1 MTHNEAR
8 QEIERLTDEIRR
20 CDRLYFVEN
29 APDRPDHEYDALVKT
44 LEALELRFPDLVS
57 PDSPTQRIGDK
68 LEGKAEVVRHATPML
83 SIENV
88 YNDGE
93 LFEFV
98 ESAQRAVNAELAWV
112 CELKIDGVAASLIY
126 EKGVLTRALTR
137 GDGVFGEIITPNVRT
152 IRDVPLKLSGDFP
165 DYLEV
170 RGEIY
175 MTNSNLDRLNREG
188 AERARAAGKEFKP
201 FANPR
206 NLTSGT
212 LKQLDPKVCA
222 ERNLRFFAHSTGSNP
237 TVVAST
243 HFEFMRKL
251 REFGLPT
258 APLAGRFATFR
269 DAFAYVQEM
278 RERLAALDF
287 EVDGVV
293 LKVDDF
299 AAREAIG
306 STSKFPKWIVACKFE
321 KYEAQTVVRNI
332 VIQIGKS
339 GVATP
344 VAELEPVEIAGT
356 TVSRATLHN
365 AAFIEET
372 DVRIGDAAIVAKAG
386 KIIPKIV
393 RVESYL
399 RPQNPEPPRFSFP
412 KRCPSCDALLVRDQR
427 EEAKRDENGALVKVD
442 GKTVREFVDGS
453 FIRCP
458 NPECPAQFR
467 ERLAFFASKGAMDV
481 DGVGAALVERLTS
494 PIQVDLFD
502 EEPPLVRSFADLYR
516 LTPEQLTRL
525 DGIEAKS
532 ANNLTQ
538 AIQESK
544 TRGPARLLTALSI
557 PGVGA
562 QTAKDLVKKFRSI
575 DAMME
580 VESPEDF
587 TATENVGEILAR
599 NLFQFFRSEEGR
611 RIVAELKELGVETA
625 LPAVPKSADGEN
637 AFENPLP
644 LDGKIICV
652 TGTLNRY
659 GRVEIKEAI
668 EANGGKAAS
677 SVSSKTDWVL
687 VGAKP
692 GRSKI
697 DKAAE
702 LDVPTLTEEEF
713 EKMIGATGA
722 DASNGDASDKA
733 ESDATGLLF

>member
-8 QEIERLTDEIRR
+8 QEIERLTAEIRR

-29 APDRPDHEYDALVKT
+29 APDRLDHEYDALVK
-44 LEALELRFPDLVS
+44 ELRQIELAHPDLVS
-57 PDSPTQRIGDK
+57 PDSPTQRIGEK
-68 LEGKAEVVRHATPML
+68 LEGKAEVVQHATPML

-98 ESAQRAVNAELAWV
+98 ESAKRAANRPLAWV

-165 DYLEV
+165 DYLEA

-175 MTNSNLDRLNREG
+175 MTNSNLDRINREG
-188 AERARAAGKEFKP
+188 AERAQAAGKEFKP

-222 ERNLRFFAHSTGSNP
+222 ERNLRFFAHSTGSDP

-243 HFEFMRKL
+243 HFKFMRKL

-258 APLAGRFATFR
+258 APLAKRFETFEE
-269 DAFAYVQEM
+269 AFAYVQEM
-278 RERLAALDF
+278 RENLASLDF
-287 EVDGVV
+287 EVDGIV

-299 AAREAIG
+299 AARAAIG
-306 STSKFPKWIVACKFE
+306 STSKFPKWLVACKFE
-321 KYEAQTVVRNI
+321 KYEAQTTVREIVV
-332 VIQIGKS
+332 QIGKS

-365 AAFIEET
+365 IAFIEEK
-372 DVRIGDAAIVAKAG
+372 DVRVGDAVIVAKAG
-386 KIIPKIV
+386 KIIPKV
-393 RVESYL
+393 MRVESYL

-412 KRCPSCDALLVRDQR
+412 ERCPSCDATLVRDQR
-427 EEAKRDENGALVKVD
+427 EESKRDETGALVKVD
-442 GKTVREFVDGS
+442 GKTVKEFVDGS

-481 DGVGAALVERLTS
+481 DGIGASLVERLTT
-494 PIQVDLFD
+494 PRRVDLFSD
-502 EEPPLVRSFADLYR
+502 EQPPLVRSFADLYR
-516 LTPEQLTRL
+516 LSPEQLMQI
-525 DGIEAKS
+525 DGIETKS

-538 AIQESK
+538 AIQQSK

-562 QTAKDLVKKFRSI
+562 QTAKDLVKNFRSL
-575 DAMME
+575 DAMLE
-580 VESPEDF
+580 VVSPEAF
-587 TATENVGEILAR
+587 TETENVGAILAQ
-599 NLFQFFRSEEGR
+599 NLFQFFRSDAGR
-611 RIVAELKELGVETA
+611 RIIAELKELGLETA
-625 LPAVPKSADGEN
+625 LPELPTPKEGET
-637 AFENPLP
+637 AFENALP
-644 LDGKIICV
+644 LDGKTICV

-659 GRVEIKEAI
+659 GRVEIKETI

-677 SVSSKTDWVL
+677 SVSKKTTFVL

-692 GRSKI
+692 GQAKI

-702 LDVPTLTEEEF
+702 LGVPTITEEEF
-713 EKMIGATGA
+713 EAMIEAPSA
-722 DASNGDASDKA
+722 DASNAPSPPNA
-733 ESDATGLLF
+733 NGLLF

>member
-8 QEIERLTDEIRR
+8 QEIERLTAEIRR

-29 APDRPDHEYDALVKT
+29 APDRLDHEYDALVK
-44 LEALELRFPDLVS
+44 ELRKIELEFPDLVS
-57 PDSPTQRIGDK
+57 PDSPTQRIGEK
-68 LEGKAEVVRHATPML
+68 LEGKAEVVQHATPML

-98 ESAQRAVNAELAWV
+98 ESARKASNRPLAWV

-165 DYLEV
+165 DYLEA

-188 AERARAAGKEFKP
+188 AERAQAAGKEFKP

-222 ERNLRFFAHSTGSNP
+222 ERNLRFFAHSTGSDP
-237 TVVAST
+237 TAVAST

-251 REFGLPT
+251 HEFGLPT
-258 APLAGRFATFR
+258 APLAKRFETFEE
-269 DAFAYVQEM
+269 AFAYVQEM
-278 RERLAALDF
+278 RENLASLDF
-287 EVDGVV
+287 EVDGIV

-299 AAREAIG
+299 AARAAIG
-306 STSKFPKWIVACKFE
+306 STSKFPKWLVACKFE
-321 KYEAQTVVRNI
+321 KYEAQTTVREIVV
-332 VIQIGKS
+332 QIGKS

-365 AAFIEET
+365 IAFIEEK
-372 DVRIGDAAIVAKAG
+372 DVRVGDAVIVAKAG
-386 KIIPKIV
+386 KIIPKV
-393 RVESYL
+393 MRVESYL

-412 KRCPSCDALLVRDQR
+412 ERCPSCGALLVRDQR
-427 EEAKRDENGALVKVD
+427 EESKRDENGALVKVD
-442 GKTVREFVDGS
+442 GKTVKEFVDGS

-481 DGVGAALVERLTS
+481 DGIGASLVERLTTS
-494 PIQVDLFD
+494 RRVDLFSD
-502 EEPPLVRSFADLYR
+502 EQPPLVRSFADLYR
-516 LTPEQLTRL
+516 LSPEQLMQL
-525 DGIEAKS
+525 DGIETKS

-538 AIQESK
+538 AIQQSK

-562 QTAKDLVKKFRSI
+562 QTAKDLVKNFRSL
-575 DAMME
+575 DAMLE
-580 VESPEDF
+580 VESPEAF
-587 TATENVGEILAR
+587 TETENVGAILAQ
-599 NLFQFFRSEEGR
+599 NLFQFFRSDAGR
-611 RIVAELKELGVETA
+611 RIIAELKELGLETA
-625 LPAVPKSADGEN
+625 LPELPTAAEGSET
-637 AFENPLP
+637 AFENALP

-659 GRVEIKEAI
+659 GRVEIKETI
-668 EANGGKAAS
+668 EARGGKAAS
-677 SVSSKTDWVL
+677 SVSKKTTFVL

-692 GRSKI
+692 GQAKI

-702 LDVPTLTEEEF
+702 LGVPTITEEEF
-713 EKMIGATGA
+713 EAMIGVVSANGSNAEATT
-722 DASNGDASDKA
+722 N
-733 ESDATGLLF
+733 ATNLLF

>member
-8 QEIERLTDEIRR
+8 QEIERLTAEIRR

-29 APDRPDHEYDALVKT
+29 APDPPDHECDALVK
-44 LEALELRFPDLVS
+44 ELRKVELAFPDLIA
-57 PDSPTQRIGDK
+57 PDSPTQRIGEK
-68 LEGKAEVVRHATPML
+68 LEGKAEVVQHATPML

-93 LFEFV
+93 LFDFV
-98 ESAQRAVNAELAWV
+98 ESAQKAASRPLAWV

-165 DYLEV
+165 DYLEA

-222 ERNLRFFAHSTGSNP
+222 ERSLRFFAHSTGSDP
-237 TVVAST
+237 TAVAST

-258 APLAGRFATFR
+258 APLAKRFETFEE
-269 DAFAYVQEM
+269 AFEYVQEM
-278 RERLAALDF
+278 RENLASLDF
-287 EVDGVV
+287 EVDGIV

-299 AAREAIG
+299 AARAEIG
-306 STSKFPKWIVACKFE
+306 STSKFPKWLVACKFE
-321 KYEAQTVVRNI
+321 KYEAQTTVRDVV
-332 VIQIGKS
+332 VQIGKS

-365 AAFIEET
+365 IAFIEEK
-372 DVRIGDAAIVAKAG
+372 DVRVGDAVIVAKAG
-386 KIIPKIV
+386 KIIPKV
-393 RVESYL
+393 MRVESYL

-412 KRCPSCDALLVRDQR
+412 ERCPSCGATLVRDQK

-442 GKTVREFVDGS
+442 GKTIKEFVDGS

-481 DGVGAALVERLTS
+481 DGIGASLVERLTT
-494 PIQVDLFD
+494 PRRVDLFSD
-502 EEPPLVRSFADLYR
+502 EQPPLVRSFADLYR
-516 LTPEQLTRL
+516 LTPEQLMQL
-525 DGIEAKS
+525 DGIETKS

-538 AIQESK
+538 AIQNSK

-562 QTAKDLVKKFRSI
+562 QTAKDLVKDFRSI
-575 DAMME
+575 DAMLE
-580 VESPEDF
+580 VESAEAF
-587 TATENVGEILAR
+587 TATENVGAILAQ
-599 NLFQFFRSEEGR
+599 NLFQFFQSEAGR
-611 RIVAELKELGVETA
+611 RIIAELKELGLETA
-625 LPAVPKSADGEN
+625 LPALPESTNADGGFEN
-637 AFENPLP
+637 ALP
-644 LDGKIICV
+644 LNGKTICV

-659 GRVEIKEAI
+659 DRIKIKETI

-677 SVSSKTDWVL
+677 SVSKKTTFVL

-692 GRSKI
+692 GQSKI

-702 LDVPTLTEEEF
+702 LGVPTITEEEF
-713 EKMIGATGA
+713 EAMLATA
-722 DASNGDASDKA
+722 PTNDSNANSNVN
-733 ESDATGLLF
+733 ATDLLF

>member
-8 QEIERLTDEIRR
+8 QKIERLTAEIRR

-29 APDRPDHEYDALVKT
+29 APDRPDHEYDALVK
-44 LEALELRFPDLVS
+44 ELRKTELEFPELVS
-57 PDSPTQRIGDK
+57 PDSPTQRIGEK
-68 LEGKAEVVRHATPML
+68 LEGKAEVVQHATPML

-98 ESAQRAVNAELAWV
+98 NAAQKAANRPLAWV

-126 EKGVLTRALTR
+126 EKGVLTQALTR

-165 DYLEV
+165 DYLEA

-188 AERARAAGKEFKP
+188 AERAQVAGKEFKP

-222 ERNLRFFAHSTGSNP
+222 ERNLRFFAHSTGSDP
-237 TVVAST
+237 TAVAST

-258 APLAGRFATFR
+258 APLAKRFETFEE
-269 DAFAYVQEM
+269 AFAYVQEM
-278 RERLAALDF
+278 RENLASLDF
-287 EVDGVV
+287 EVDGIV

-299 AAREAIG
+299 AARAEIG
-306 STSKFPKWIVACKFE
+306 STSKFPKWLVACKFE
-321 KYEAQTVVRNI
+321 KYEAQTTVREIVV
-332 VIQIGKS
+332 QIGKS

-365 AAFIEET
+365 IAFIEEK
-372 DVRIGDAAIVAKAG
+372 DVRVGDAVIVAKAG
-386 KIIPKIV
+386 KIIPRV
-393 RVESYL
+393 MRVESYL
-399 RPQNPEPPRFSFP
+399 RPQHPEPPRFSFP
-412 KRCPSCDALLVRDQR
+412 ERCPSCAATLVRDQR
-427 EEAKRDENGALVKVD
+427 EESKRDETGALVKVD
-442 GKTVREFVDGS
+442 GKTVKEFVDGS

-467 ERLAFFASKGAMDV
+467 ERLAFFASKGAMDG
-481 DGVGAALVERLTS
+481 DGIGASLVERLTT
-494 PIQVDLFD
+494 PRRVDLFSD
-502 EEPPLVRSFADLYR
+502 ELPPLVRSFADLYR
-516 LTPEQLTRL
+516 LSPEQLTTL
-525 DGIEAKS
+525 DGIETKS

-538 AIQESK
+538 AIQQSK

-562 QTAKDLVKKFRSI
+562 QTAKDLVKTFRSL
-575 DAMME
+575 DAMLE
-580 VESPEDF
+580 VDSPEEF
-587 TATENVGEILAR
+587 TKTENVGEILAQ
-599 NLFQFFRSEEGR
+599 NLFQFFRSEAGR
-611 RIVAELKELGVETA
+611 RIIAELKELGLETA
-625 LPAVPKSADGEN
+625 LPELPATLEGGEATFEN
-637 AFENPLP
+637 ALP
-644 LDGKIICV
+644 LNGKTICV

-659 GRVEIKEAI
+659 DRVKIKETI

-677 SVSSKTDWVL
+677 SVSKKTTFVL

-692 GRSKI
+692 GQSKI
-697 DKAAE
+697 DKATE
-702 LDVPTLTEEEF
+702 LGIQTITEEEF
-713 EKMIGATGA
+713 EAMIDGV
-722 DASNGDASDKA
+722 SNA
-733 ESDATGLLF
+733 ESAPETSPDANGLLF

>member
-8 QEIERLTDEIRR
+8 QEIERLTAEIRR

-29 APDRPDHEYDALVKT
+29 APDRPDHEYDALVK
-44 LEALELRFPDLVS
+44 ELRKVELAFPDLIA
-57 PDSPTQRIGDK
+57 PDSPTQRIGEK
-68 LEGKAEVVRHATPML
+68 LEGKAEVVQHATPML

-93 LFEFV
+93 LFDFV
-98 ESAQRAVNAELAWV
+98 ESAQKAASRPLAWV

-165 DYLEV
+165 DYLEA

-222 ERNLRFFAHSTGSNP
+222 ERNLRFFAHSTGSDP
-237 TVVAST
+237 TAVAST

-258 APLAGRFATFR
+258 APLAKRFDTF
-269 DAFAYVQEM
+269 DQAFAYVQEM
-278 RERLAALDF
+278 RENLASLDF
-287 EVDGVV
+287 EVDGIV

-299 AAREAIG
+299 AARAEIG
-306 STSKFPKWIVACKFE
+306 STSKFPKWLVACKFE
-321 KYEAQTVVRNI
+321 KYEAQTTVREIVV
-332 VIQIGKS
+332 QIGKS

-365 AAFIEET
+365 IAFIEEK
-372 DVRIGDAAIVAKAG
+372 DVRVGDAVIVAKAG
-386 KIIPKIV
+386 KIIPKV
-393 RVESYL
+393 MRVESYL

-412 KRCPSCDALLVRDQR
+412 ERCPSCDAALVRDQK

-442 GKTVREFVDGS
+442 GKTIKEFVDGS

-481 DGVGAALVERLTS
+481 DGIGASLVERLTT
-494 PIQVDLFD
+494 PRRVDLFSD
-502 EEPPLVRSFADLYR
+502 EQPPLVRTFADLYR
-516 LTPEQLTRL
+516 LTPEQLMQL
-525 DGIEAKS
+525 DGVETKS

-538 AIQESK
+538 AIQNSK

-562 QTAKDLVKKFRSI
+562 QTAKDLVKDFRSI
-575 DAMME
+575 DAMLE
-580 VESPEDF
+580 VESAEAF
-587 TATENVGEILAR
+587 TATENVGAILAQ
-599 NLFQFFRSEEGR
+599 NLFQFFQSEAGR
-611 RIVAELKELGVETA
+611 RIIAELKELGLETA
-625 LPAVPKSADGEN
+625 LPALPESTNADGGFEN
-637 AFENPLP
+637 ALP
-644 LDGKIICV
+644 LNGKTICV

-659 GRVEIKEAI
+659 DRVKIKDTI

-677 SVSSKTDWVL
+677 SVSKKTTFVL

-692 GRSKI
+692 GQSKI

-702 LDVPTLTEEEF
+702 LGVPTITEEEF
-713 EKMIGATGA
+713 ETMIGAA
-722 DASNGDASDKA
+722 DAPGSDDNPESNAN
-733 ESDATGLLF
+733 GLLF

>member
-1 MTHNEAR
+1 
-8 QEIERLTDEIRR
+8 
-20 CDRLYFVEN
+20 
-29 APDRPDHEYDALVKT
+29 
-44 LEALELRFPDLVS
+44 
-57 PDSPTQRIGDK
+57 
-68 LEGKAEVVRHATPML
+68 ML

-93 LFEFV
+93 LFDFV
-98 ESAQRAVNAELAWV
+98 ESAQKAASRPLAWV

-165 DYLEV
+165 DYLEA

-222 ERNLRFFAHSTGSNP
+222 ERNLRFFAHSTGSDP
-237 TVVAST
+237 TAVAST
-243 HFEFMRKL
+243 HFEFMQKL

-258 APLAGRFATFR
+258 APLAKRFDTF
-269 DAFAYVQEM
+269 DQAFAYVQEM
-278 RERLAALDF
+278 RENLASLDF
-287 EVDGVV
+287 EVDGIV

-299 AAREAIG
+299 AARAEIG
-306 STSKFPKWIVACKFE
+306 STSKFPKWLVACKFE
-321 KYEAQTVVRNI
+321 KYEAQTTVREIVV
-332 VIQIGKS
+332 QIGKS

-365 AAFIEET
+365 IAFIEEK
-372 DVRIGDAAIVAKAG
+372 DVRVGDAVIVAKAG
-386 KIIPKIV
+386 KIIPKV
-393 RVESYL
+393 MRVESYL

-412 KRCPSCDALLVRDQR
+412 ERCPSCDAALVRDQK

-442 GKTVREFVDGS
+442 GKTVKEFVDGS

-481 DGVGAALVERLTS
+481 DGIGASLVERLTTS
-494 PIQVDLFD
+494 RRVDLFSD
-502 EEPPLVRSFADLYR
+502 EQPPLVRSFADLYR
-516 LTPEQLTRL
+516 LTPEQLMQL
-525 DGIEAKS
+525 DGIETKS

-538 AIQESK
+538 AIQNSK

-562 QTAKDLVKKFRSI
+562 QTAKDLVKDFRSI
-575 DAMME
+575 DAMLE
-580 VESPEDF
+580 VESAEAF
-587 TATENVGEILAR
+587 TATENVGAILAQ
-599 NLFQFFRSEEGR
+599 NLFQFFQSEAGR
-611 RIVAELKELGVETA
+611 RIIAELKELGLETA
-625 LPAVPKSADGEN
+625 LPALPESTNADGGFEN
-637 AFENPLP
+637 ALP
-644 LDGKIICV
+644 LNGKTICV

-659 GRVEIKEAI
+659 DRVKIKDTI

-677 SVSSKTDWVL
+677 SVSKKTTFVL

-692 GRSKI
+692 GQSKI

-702 LDVPTLTEEEF
+702 LGVPTITEEEF
-713 EKMIGATGA
+713 ETMIGAA
-722 DASNGDASDKA
+722 DAPGSDDNPESNAN
-733 ESDATGLLF
+733 GLLF

>member
-8 QEIERLTDEIRR
+8 QEIERLTAEIRR

-29 APDRPDHEYDALVKT
+29 APDRPDHEYDALVK
-44 LEALELRFPDLVS
+44 ELRKVELAFPDLIA
-57 PDSPTQRIGDK
+57 PDSPTQRIGEK
-68 LEGKAEVVRHATPML
+68 LEGKAEVVQHATPML

-93 LFEFV
+93 LFDFV
-98 ESAQRAVNAELAWV
+98 ESAQKAASRPLAWV

-165 DYLEV
+165 DYLEA

-222 ERNLRFFAHSTGSNP
+222 ERSLRFFAHSTGSDP
-237 TVVAST
+237 TAVAST
-243 HFEFMRKL
+243 HFEFMQKL

-258 APLAGRFATFR
+258 APLAKRFDTF
-269 DAFAYVQEM
+269 DQAFAYVQEM
-278 RERLAALDF
+278 RENLASLDF
-287 EVDGVV
+287 EVDGIV

-299 AAREAIG
+299 AARAEIG
-306 STSKFPKWIVACKFE
+306 STSKFPKWLVACKFE
-321 KYEAQTVVRNI
+321 KYEAQTTVREIVV
-332 VIQIGKS
+332 QIGKS

-365 AAFIEET
+365 IAFIEEK
-372 DVRIGDAAIVAKAG
+372 DVRVGDAVIVAKAG
-386 KIIPKIV
+386 KIIPKV
-393 RVESYL
+393 MRVESYL

-412 KRCPSCDALLVRDQR
+412 ERCPSCDAALVRDQK

-442 GKTVREFVDGS
+442 GKTIKEFVDGS

-481 DGVGAALVERLTS
+481 DGIGASLVERLTTS
-494 PIQVDLFD
+494 RRVDLFSD
-502 EEPPLVRSFADLYR
+502 EQPPLVRSFADLYR
-516 LTPEQLTRL
+516 LTPEQLMQL
-525 DGIEAKS
+525 DGIETKS

-538 AIQESK
+538 AIQNSK

-562 QTAKDLVKKFRSI
+562 QTAKDLVKDFRSI
-575 DAMME
+575 DAMLE
-580 VESPEDF
+580 VESAEAF
-587 TATENVGEILAR
+587 TATENVGEILAQ
-599 NLFQFFRSEEGR
+599 NLFQFFQSEAGR

-625 LPAVPKSADGEN
+625 LPTLPESADAEN
-637 AFENPLP
+637 RFEKPLP
-644 LDGKIICV
+644 LDGKTICV

-659 GRVEIKEAI
+659 DRVEIKETI

-677 SVSSKTDWVL
+677 SVSKKTTFVL

-692 GRSKI
+692 GQSKI

-702 LDVPTLTEEEF
+702 LGVPTLTEEEF
-713 EKMIGATGA
+713 EAMLGGGSPDGSAARPESNAT
-722 DASNGDASDKA
+722 D
-733 ESDATGLLF
+733 LLF

>member
-8 QEIERLTDEIRR
+8 QEIERLTAEIRR

-29 APDRPDHEYDALVKT
+29 APDRPDHEYDALVK
-44 LEALELRFPDLVS
+44 ELKKIELQFPDLVS
-57 PDSPTQRIGDK
+57 PDSPTQRIGEK

-93 LFEFV
+93 LFDFV
-98 ESAQRAVNAELAWV
+98 ESAQKAASRPLAWV

-165 DYLEV
+165 DYLEA

-188 AERARAAGKEFKP
+188 AERAQAAGKEFKP

-222 ERNLRFFAHSTGSNP
+222 ERNLRFFAHSTGSDP
-237 TVVAST
+237 TAVAST

-258 APLAGRFATFR
+258 APLAKRFETFEE
-269 DAFAYVQEM
+269 AFAYVQEM
-278 RERLAALDF
+278 RESLASLDF

-299 AAREAIG
+299 AARAAIG
-306 STSKFPKWIVACKFE
+306 STSKFPKWLVACKFE
-321 KYEAQTVVRNI
+321 KYEAQTTVREIVV
-332 VIQIGKS
+332 QIGKS

-365 AAFIEET
+365 IAFIEEK
-372 DVRIGDAAIVAKAG
+372 DVRVGDAVVVAKAG
-386 KIIPKIV
+386 KIIPRV
-393 RVESYL
+393 MRVESYL
-399 RPQNPEPPRFSFP
+399 RPQNPEPPRFRFP
-412 KRCPSCDALLVRDQR
+412 ERCPSCDSPLVRDQQ
-427 EEAKRDENGALVKVD
+427 EVSKRNETGALVKVD
-442 GKTVREFVDGS
+442 GKTVKEFVDGS

-481 DGVGAALVERLTS
+481 DGIGASLVERLTS
-494 PIQVDLFD
+494 PLRIDLFN

-516 LTPEQLTRL
+516 LTPERLMAL
-525 DGIEAKS
+525 DGVKIKS

-538 AIQESK
+538 AIQDSK

-562 QTAKDLVKKFRSI
+562 QTAKDLVKDFRSI
-575 DAMME
+575 DAMLE
-580 VESPEDF
+580 VESAEAF
-587 TATENVGEILAR
+587 TATENVGEILAQ
-599 NLFQFFRSEEGR
+599 NLFQFFQSEAGR
-611 RIVAELKELGVETA
+611 RIVAELKELGLETA
-625 LPAVPKSADGEN
+625 LPTLPESTNGEN
-637 AFENPLP
+637 GFENAPPLA
-644 LDGKIICV
+644 GKTICV

-659 GRVEIKEAI
+659 DRVKIKETI

-677 SVSSKTDWVL
+677 SVSKKTTFVL

-692 GRSKI
+692 GQSKI

-702 LDVPTLTEEEF
+702 LGVPTINEEEF
-713 EKMIGATGA
+713 EAMLATA
-722 DASNGDASDKA
+722 PMNDSNANSNA
-733 ESDATGLLF
+733 NATDLLF

>member
-8 QEIERLTDEIRR
+8 QEIERLTAEIRR

-29 APDRPDHEYDALVKT
+29 APDRPDHEYDALVK
-44 LEALELRFPDLVS
+44 ELRKVELAFPDLIA
-57 PDSPTQRIGDK
+57 PDSPTQRIGEK
-68 LEGKAEVVRHATPML
+68 LEGKAEVVQHATPML

-93 LFEFV
+93 LFDFV
-98 ESAQRAVNAELAWV
+98 ESAQKAASRPLAWV

-165 DYLEV
+165 DYLEA

-222 ERNLRFFAHSTGSNP
+222 ERNLRFFAHSTGSDP
-237 TVVAST
+237 TAVAST

-258 APLAGRFATFR
+258 APLAKRFDTF
-269 DAFAYVQEM
+269 DQAFAYVQEM
-278 RERLAALDF
+278 RENLASLDF
-287 EVDGVV
+287 EVDGIV

-299 AAREAIG
+299 AARAEIG
-306 STSKFPKWIVACKFE
+306 STSKFPKWLVACKFE
-321 KYEAQTVVRNI
+321 KYEAQTTVREIVV
-332 VIQIGKS
+332 QIGKS

-365 AAFIEET
+365 IAFIEEK
-372 DVRIGDAAIVAKAG
+372 DVRVGDAVIVAKAG
-386 KIIPKIV
+386 KIIPKV
-393 RVESYL
+393 MRVESYL

-412 KRCPSCDALLVRDQR
+412 ERCPSCDATLVRDQK

-442 GKTVREFVDGS
+442 GKTIKEFVDGS

-481 DGVGAALVERLTS
+481 DGIGASLVERLTT
-494 PIQVDLFD
+494 PRRVDLFSD
-502 EEPPLVRSFADLYR
+502 EQPPLVRTFADLYR
-516 LTPEQLTRL
+516 LTPEQLMQL
-525 DGIEAKS
+525 DGVETKS

-538 AIQESK
+538 AIQNSK

-562 QTAKDLVKKFRSI
+562 QTAKDLVKDFRSI
-575 DAMME
+575 DAMLE
-580 VESPEDF
+580 VESAEAF
-587 TATENVGEILAR
+587 TATENVGAILAQ
-599 NLFQFFRSEEGR
+599 NLFQFFQSEAGR
-611 RIVAELKELGVETA
+611 RIIAELKELGLETA
-625 LPAVPKSADGEN
+625 LPALPESTNADGGFEN
-637 AFENPLP
+637 ALP
-644 LDGKIICV
+644 LNGKTICV

-659 GRVEIKEAI
+659 DRVKIKDTI

-677 SVSSKTDWVL
+677 SVSKKTTFVL

-692 GRSKI
+692 GQSKI

-702 LDVPTLTEEEF
+702 LGVPTITEEEF
-713 EKMIGATGA
+713 ETMIGAA
-722 DASNGDASDKA
+722 DAPGSDDNPESNAN
-733 ESDATGLLF
+733 GLLF

>member
-8 QEIERLTDEIRR
+8 QEIERLTAEIRR

-44 LEALELRFPDLVS
+44 LKNIELQFPDLVS
-57 PDSPTQRIGDK
+57 SDSPTQRIGDK
-68 LEGKAEVVRHATPML
+68 LDGKAEVVQHATPML

-98 ESAQRAVNAELAWV
+98 NAAQKAANRSLAWV

-126 EKGVLTRALTR
+126 EKGVLARALTR

-165 DYLEV
+165 DYLEA

-188 AERARAAGKEFKP
+188 AERTQAAGKEFKP

-212 LKQLDPKVCA
+212 LKQFDPKVCA
-222 ERNLRFFAHSTGSNP
+222 ERNLRFFAHSTGSDP
-237 TVVAST
+237 TAVAST

-258 APLAGRFATFR
+258 APLAKRFETFEE
-269 DAFAYVQEM
+269 AFKYVQEM
-278 RERLAALDF
+278 RENLATLDF
-287 EVDGVV
+287 EVDGIV

-299 AAREAIG
+299 AAREAVG
-306 STSKFPKWIVACKFE
+306 STSKFPKWLVACKFE
-321 KYEAQTVVRNI
+321 KYEAQTTVREIVV
-332 VIQIGKS
+332 QIGKS

-365 AAFIEET
+365 IAFIEEK
-372 DVRIGDAAIVAKAG
+372 DVRVGDAVIVAKAG
-386 KIIPKIV
+386 KIIPRV
-393 RVESYL
+393 MRVESYL
-399 RPQNPEPPRFSFP
+399 RPQNPEPPHFSFP
-412 KRCPSCDALLVRDQR
+412 ERCPSCESPLVRDQK
-427 EEAKRDENGALVKVD
+427 EVLKRDETGALVKVD
-442 GKTVREFVDGS
+442 GKTVKEFVDGS

-467 ERLAFFASKGAMDV
+467 ERLAFFASKEAMDV
-481 DGVGAALVERLTS
+481 DGIGASLVERLTT
-494 PIQVDLFD
+494 PRRVDLFSD
-502 EEPPLVRSFADLYR
+502 EQPPLVRSFADLYR
-516 LTPEQLTRL
+516 LTPKQLTSL
-525 DGIEAKS
+525 DGVETKS
-532 ANNLTQ
+532 ANNLAQ
-538 AIQESK
+538 AIQRSK

-562 QTAKDLVKKFRSI
+562 QTAKDLVKDFRSL
-575 DAMME
+575 DAMLE
-580 VESPEDF
+580 VESPEAF
-587 TATENVGEILAR
+587 TETENVGAILAQ
-599 NLFQFFRSEEGR
+599 NLFQFFRSDAGR
-611 RIVAELKELGVETA
+611 RIIAELKELGLETA
-625 LPAVPKSADGEN
+625 LPELPNSPANGEA
-637 AFENPLP
+637 AFENALP
-644 LDGKIICV
+644 LDGKTICA
-652 TGTLNRY
+652 TGTLKRY

-677 SVSSKTDWVL
+677 SVSKKTTFVL

-697 DKAAE
+697 DKAAQ
-702 LDVPTLTEEEF
+702 LGVPTITEEEF
-713 EKMIGATGA
+713 EAMIGGVSANEA
-722 DASNGDASDKA
+722 NGEKKGDS
-733 ESDATGLLF
+733 TGLFS